1 MTPSLHI
8 DDAVARFLGACAAQ
22 GGPHSLLGLPMTGF
36 SDADV
41 LAARDRQ
48 LRVVDE
54 HPESLTPAADEV
66 RLALHAAAAQLLN
79 PAVRDRLRQGSMEHR
94 RQSAMLQ
101 LQQDVVLTLG
111 MYGGW
116 TRRCL
121 PRLVALAHARGLK
134 ADDVAKAVRSIST
147 RRRGTGGAGARGGGG
162 GGIGPVAAADLYDDH
177 THAGWWIALVAAVSL
192 SVSAGVIWWAVQQKS
207 EQDRDGA
214 GSRVPDH
221 AMVDG
226 LVLPPPRPVVEPSGA
241 LPASAR
247 TEVPAAQIVETLE
260 GALAMVAADPSSAE
274 RAGMEAVRA
283 LAHHWLELSPPVRTR
298 AHDLVVELMYRVGG
312 SSMDARGLLE
322 AVSEGADL
330 LRPADGGALDRE
342 QLARASWSVGML
354 TRLRRENELSAQSQ
368 SLIDRRLG
376 AALQGA
382 RPVQLSFADGAISAL
397 QVMAELLASQEQ
409 NASGVWAAWAEAV
422 TTLTPSDTS
431 RRALLLARGA
441 ELILTSPG
449 LARQRADRF
458 ESIASVIAAMPW
470 KQSPECRRW
479 FVRQFDNRDVD
490 TPTLSAAT
498 QALVARSEADGVDPT
513 MVLAATASDLD
524 RRSLRDRYIAAFG
537 LEEAGSDVEVL
548 DRLMDA
554 AREIA
559 PGLAGSVEP
568 EEMLR
573 SAVELAR
580 LNAAAAAAWQGDG
593 AAALRLLDGYKVPAL
608 PALPNATDVEVMP
621 EGNANWAE
629 RYLAAGANIEKRLE
643 LLREL
648 RSSSRAQLSVVD
660 AEVLVGE
667 AIRGSGSSVRD
678 AALELVD
685 LYGSSVNVV
694 NALLEES
701 PRMPPV
707 RGIADLIVS
716 VTASPLP
723 DRNSPSWRASVRRAL
738 VERLLQL
745 LAAEGKTA
753 GIDTL
758 ASFLDDAYM
767 ERVIMTQSASSSGDA
782 LTPSAE
788 RSAGLLRARWT
799 RLAERAIASSSLSLS
814 LDEIERRRAGRA
826 SLASGLVQ
834 RFVVEQSA
842 LAETMSFVVAAERPG
857 AAPAV
862 QAVLDRMEQQLQRAT
877 HVFEQVAL
885 VERAMLDLW
894 TIRLGLNVP
903 PEEG

>member
-1 MTPSLHI
+1 MTAPLPI
-8 DDAVARFLGACAAQ
+8 DDAVARFLGARAAQ
-22 GGPHSLLGLPMTGF
+22 GGPHNVLGLPMTGF
-36 SDADV
+36 SDSDV

-66 RLALHAAAAQLLN
+66 RLAVHAATAQLLH
-79 PAVRDRLRQGSMEHR
+79 PAVRDRLHEGSMEHR

-111 MYGGW
+111 MFGGW
-116 TRRCL
+116 SRRCL

-134 ADDVAKAVRSIST
+134 ADDVAQAVRSIST
-147 RRRGTGGAGARGGGG
+147 RRKAAGSPAGGGG
-162 GGIGPVAAADLYDDH
+162 YVGAVAEAGLHDEH
-177 THAGWWIALVAAVSL
+177 THAWWWIALVAAVSL

-207 EQDRDGA
+207 ERNGDRTA
-214 GSRVPDH
+214 SLAPDH
-221 AMVDG
+221 TMADA
-226 LVLPPPRPVVEPSGA
+226 LVLPPPRPMVEPSGA
-241 LPASAR
+241 SPASAR

-260 GALAMVAADPSSAE
+260 GALAMVATDPSSAE
-274 RAGMEAVRA
+274 RVGIEAVRA
-283 LAHHWLELSPPVRTR
+283 LAHHWLDLAPPVRTR

-322 AVSEGADL
+322 AVGEGAAL
-330 LRPADGGALDRE
+330 LRPGDGRTLDRE
-342 QLARASWSVGML
+342 QLARASWAVGML
-354 TRLRRENELSAQSQ
+354 TRLRRENELSAQNQ
-368 SLIDRRLG
+368 SLIDRQLG
-376 AALQGA
+376 AALQGV
-382 RPVQLSFADGAISAL
+382 RPVQLSFAEGAISAL

-409 NASGVWAAWAEAV
+409 DASDVWKAWADAV
-422 TTLTPSDTS
+422 TTLTLSDTS

-441 ELILTSPG
+441 ELMLTSPG
-449 LARQRADRF
+449 PAHRRADRF
-458 ESIASVIAAMPW
+458 ESIACVIAAMPW
-470 KQSPECRRW
+470 KQSPECRSW

-524 RRSLRDRYIAAFG
+524 RRSLRDRYITAWG
-537 LEEAGSDVEVL
+537 LDEAGSGVEVL
-548 DRLMDA
+548 DRLVDA

-559 PGLAGSVEP
+559 PELAGSAEP

-593 AAALRLLDGYKVPAL
+593 AAALRLLDAYKVPDL
-608 PALPNATDVEVMP
+608 PALPGATDVEGMP

-648 RSSSRAQLSVVD
+648 RSSSRADLSVVD
-660 AEVLVGE
+660 AEVLVAE

-678 AALELVD
+678 AAMELVD
-685 LYGSSVNVV
+685 LYGSSVHVV

-707 RGIADLIVS
+707 QGIADLIVN

-723 DRNSPSWRASVRRAL
+723 DRNSPSWRAAVRRAL

-767 ERVIMTQSASSSGDA
+767 ERVIVTQAGPSSGDA
-782 LTPSAE
+782 LTPAAE

-799 RLAERAIASSSLSLS
+799 RLAERAIASPSLSLS

-826 SLASGLVQ
+826 SLANGLVQ

-842 LAETMSFVVAAERPG
+842 LGETMGYVVAAERPG

-862 QAVLDRMEQQLQRAT
+862 QAVLDRMERQLQRAT

-894 TIRLGLNVP
+894 MIRLGLDVP
-903 PEEG
+903 REEG